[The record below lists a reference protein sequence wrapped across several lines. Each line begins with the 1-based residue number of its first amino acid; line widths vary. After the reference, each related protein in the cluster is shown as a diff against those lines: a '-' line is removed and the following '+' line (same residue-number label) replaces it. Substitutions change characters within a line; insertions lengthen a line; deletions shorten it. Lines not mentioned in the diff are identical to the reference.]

1 MTDFARQLS
10 KCKTIYEIKK
20 IANENNF
27 IIKTEIDFINNIIN
41 KIKKMFG
48 LSYIETLVLNNNIIN
63 FYVEIERHNENI
75 KVKDVKG

>member
-10 KCKTIYEIKK
+10 KCETIYEIKK

-41 KIKKMFG
+41 RIKKMFG

-63 FYVEIERHNENI
+63 FYVEIERSKDLI
-75 KVKDVKG
+75 KVKDIKG